1 MNSAGRE
8 WIRAA
13 FLPQWVWLAAFLAYV
28 MAAELGLALALPGTN
43 ASPFWPPT
51 ALALAL
57 LYRHGLRCWRVV
69 LAGALAVNFLFMVG
83 AGVEPVFALPASIGV
98 GIGNMLEAFLGIWL
112 LRRFAGDRFPFGSL
126 RGLGAFVLFC
136 AVLGPA
142 VSATIGV
149 TISRWAN
156 MSGASDYGE
165 NWLAWWVGDA
175 SGALTMAPILMLL
188 LQAQWRMPARPRL
201 VEASALF
208 LALLLGTMTVFG
220 LLLNPGEHR
229 YPLVFFLLPIILWAV
244 LRFQTA
250 GAVNA
255 VFLISLIAAL
265 GSLSGGGPFARAD
278 VHESLMLLQLFIIVL
293 ACTTLGLGAV
303 LAERSR
309 LAQMLEHANRE
320 LHELAFNDPLTSLP
334 NRLTLVDR
342 LQQAERASRRDNKRA
357 AVLFL
362 DLDRFKRINDS
373 LGHEAGDSLLR
384 TMAMRLRESV
394 REVDSV
400 CRLGGD
406 EFVVLLP
413 DIDTAADA
421 AVVASKIIHSLRM
434 PVHLAN
440 LDLAVTS
447 SIGIALIPDDG
458 TDGDELIRHA
468 DLAMYRAKQRGRNNF
483 LFYTEDMNQDAV
495 TGLEREHELR
505 QALLDRQFCLHYQP
519 IVDLRDGTVVGIEA
533 LLRWQ
538 HPKRGLL
545 LPREFMPLAEETG
558 LLVEIGAWALNE
570 AGAQIRQLRDS
581 GQERLKLSVNLS
593 LRQLHDRNLPEL
605 IARALEETGL
615 DGRWLTLEIDERMLQ
630 EDLLN
635 RLNFLHDIG
644 RIGISLTMDG
654 LGSAGSSLSLLKRLP
669 VTVVKIDQELVGH
682 LHDNPAARDVSLA
695 IIAMAHRRGLAVIA
709 ECVETPAQ
717 RDFLVENGCD
727 YAQGYWFHPPLPLP
741 GLSAL
746 LAVARAGPWQGQ
758 QLTAQGI
765 FGIQP

>member
-1 MNSAGRE
+1 
-8 WIRAA
+8 
-13 FLPQWVWLAAFLAYV
+13 
-28 MAAELGLALALPGTN
+28 
-43 ASPFWPPT
+43 
-51 ALALAL
+51 
-57 LYRHGLRCWRVV
+57 
-69 LAGALAVNFLFMVG
+69 
-83 AGVEPVFALPASIGV
+83 
-98 GIGNMLEAFLGIWL
+98 
-112 LRRFAGDRFPFGSL
+112 
-126 RGLGAFVLFC
+126 
-136 AVLGPA
+136 
-142 VSATIGV
+142 
-149 TISRWAN
+149 
-156 MSGASDYGE
+156 
-165 NWLAWWVGDA
+165 
-175 SGALTMAPILMLL
+175 L
-188 LQAQWRMPARPRL
+188 LQAQWRVPTRPRL
-201 VEASALF
+201 IEAGALL
-208 LALLLGTMTVFG
+208 LALVLGTMTVFG
-220 LLLNPGEHR
+220 LWLNPGEHR

-255 VFLISLIAAL
+255 VFLISLIAAV
-265 GSLSGGGPFARAD
+265 GSLSGGGPFARVD
-278 VHESLMLLQLFIIVL
+278 LHESLMLLQLFIIVL
-293 ACTTLGLGAV
+293 AVTTLGLGAV

-309 LAQMLEHANRE
+309 LAQMLAQANRE
-320 LHELAFNDPLTSLP
+320 LHELAFNDPLTGLP

-342 LQQAERASRRDNKRA
+342 LQQAERASRRDQKRA

-373 LGHEAGDSLLR
+373 LGHEAGDTLLR

-421 AVVASKIIHSLRM
+421 AIVANKIIQSLRM

-495 TGLEREHELR
+495 SGLEREHELR
-505 QALLDRQFCLHYQP
+505 QALRDRQFCLHYQP
-519 IVDLRDGTVVGIEA
+519 IVDLRDGAVTGIEA

-558 LLVEIGAWALNE
+558 LLVEIGAWALGE
-570 AGAQIRQLRDS
+570 AGAQISQLRDS
-581 GQERLKLSVNLS
+581 GQETLKLSVNLS
-593 LRQLHDRNLPEL
+593 LRQLHDRSLPEL

-635 RLNFLHDIG
+635 RLDFLHDLG

-654 LGSAGSSLSLLKRLP
+654 LGAAGSSLSLLKRLP

-682 LHDNPAARDVSLA
+682 LHDDPAARDVSLA

-709 ECVETPAQ
+709 ECVETAAQ

-741 GLSAL
+741 GLSSL
-746 LAVARAGPWQGQ
+746 LADARVAPRHRQQALALGTIGQ
-758 QLTAQGI
+758 QR
-765 FGIQP
+765 